1 MTMDDV
7 DIEGAITRN
16 LFRTDSDTDEDE
28 EDVDLGSTE
37 EEESNSNEDTDT
49 DNPSNG
55 SGYIVRREVMHVVL
69 EEQQTGSIAQRLWP
83 AAEYLAKFVLEVD
96 SSSRADDLN
105 ETSRSFSSDRKEPVL
120 DALKELL
127 GPQNT
132 SKVLPI
138 IELGAGVGLTGME
151 LATQL
156 SVKVLL
162 TDLEVGLPL
171 LQTNAVLNQESYR
184 LGMDAVTV
192 QKLGWGEEEDY
203 QKALDWYHELV
214 ASTAIEMQLPLLILG
229 SDCVYWECLH
239 EPLEDTLCKL
249 LSSAPPGSMCLL
261 ANMRRWKR
269 DNTFYQSIGKRTRT
283 PTHELQCTCLQETV
297 RRDVGSE
304 QREIM
309 RVFAVQWV
317 ERERER
323 ERNGG
328 RRGDNDKGKSVTTVY
343 I

>member
-1 MTMDDV
+1 MSMDDDA
-7 DIEGAITRN
+7 DIEGAITRS
-16 LFRTDSDTDEDE
+16 LFRTDSDSDE
-28 EDVDLGSTE
+28 EDIDIGSTE
-37 EEESNSNEDTDT
+37 EVLCIISKENTT
-49 DNPSNG
+49 NPSPEMSSG
-55 SGYIVRREVMHVVL
+55 STVRREVMHVVL
-69 EEQQTGSIAQRLWP
+69 EEQETGGSIAQRLWP
-83 AAEYLAKFVLEVD
+83 AAEYLAKFVLAVD
-96 SSSRADDLN
+96 SSSRGSD
-105 ETSRSFSSDRKEPVL
+105 ETDPSSRSFSSDRKESVL
-120 DALKELL
+120 EVLKELL

-138 IELGAGVGLTGME
+138 IELGAGVGLTGIE

-162 TDLEVGLPL
+162 TDLEIGLPL
-171 LQTNAVLNQESYR
+171 LHTNALLNQERYR
-184 LGMDAVTV
+184 LGVDAVTV
-192 QKLGWGEEEDY
+192 QKLGWGVEDDY
-203 QKALDWYHELV
+203 HKALDWYHEL
-214 ASTAIEMQLPLLILG
+214 AGTATIGMQLPLLILG

-249 LSSAPPGSMCLL
+249 LSAAPPGSMCLL

-297 RRDVGSE
+297 RRDAGSE

-317 ERERER
+317 QRQ
-323 ERNGG
+323 RNGKQ
-328 RRGDNDKGKSVTTVY
+328 KG
-343 I
+343 